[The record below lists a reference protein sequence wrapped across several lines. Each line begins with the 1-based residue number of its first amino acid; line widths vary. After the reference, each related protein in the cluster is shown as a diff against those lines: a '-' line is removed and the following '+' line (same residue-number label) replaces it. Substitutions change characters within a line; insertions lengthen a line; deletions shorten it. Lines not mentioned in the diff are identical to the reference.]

1 MKKYIK
7 FTWHF
12 KVHTDVK
19 ELLIFIYQFYSACY
33 HGHKKSNNSKPRL
46 SCPNR
51 SSYNTLLLTK
61 VPDQVLRQTGTLFLK
76 KKKQNILHSLA
87 DHCENVPPPGL
98 GNLTFH
104 KPVPQILS
112 SLSSTSPAPG
122 SWPQSH
128 LQGHSICPL
137 QEPGPELHRQFPLP
151 VPITAELPT
160 SQMLLGRKK
169 IAFLNTQPCI
179 LGCKSRIFGN
189 YLFSRKPH
197 ACNSSRVQLTPPT
210 PNTPTH
216 TLVHA
221 M

>member
-1 MKKYIK
+1 M
-7 FTWHF
+7 
-12 KVHTDVK
+12 
-19 ELLIFIYQFYSACY
+19 L
-33 HGHKKSNNSKPRL
+33 KS
-46 SCPNR
+46 C
-51 SSYNTLLLTK
+51 
-61 VPDQVLRQTGTLFLK
+61 LFLFISSTQLATMATRRATTANPDFPVPTDLPTTLYCSLRCQTRSLDKQGPCSSK
-76 KKKQNILHSLA
+76 KKKKNILHSLA